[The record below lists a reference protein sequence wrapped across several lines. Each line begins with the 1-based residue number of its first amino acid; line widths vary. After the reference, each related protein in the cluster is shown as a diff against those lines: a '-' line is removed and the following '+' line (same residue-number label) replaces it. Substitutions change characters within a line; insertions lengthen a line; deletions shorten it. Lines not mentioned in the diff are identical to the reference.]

1 MKILLPLVV
10 VGLVLAGFVSACLAA
25 FLAPSSDYIMSQ
37 LVTTSET
44 TTQIQTTQIFA
55 ILLTETTTLAAP
67 EGTTSSEVLSDQD
80 EVIEE

>member
-10 VGLVLAGFVSACLAA
+10 VGLVLSGFVAACLAA

-44 TTQIQTTQIFA
+44 TTQIQTTQVFA
-55 ILLTETTTLAAP
+55 ILVTETTVSEAP
-67 EGTTSSEVLSDQD
+67 EETTSSEALLDPD